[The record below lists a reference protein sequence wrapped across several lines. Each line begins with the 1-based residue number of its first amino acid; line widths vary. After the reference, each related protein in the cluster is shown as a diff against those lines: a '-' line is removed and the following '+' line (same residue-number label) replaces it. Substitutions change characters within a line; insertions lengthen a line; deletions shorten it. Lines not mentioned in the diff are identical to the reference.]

1 MFFTIS
7 REYLSLFGSSVT
19 VAAATVNTPLLALH
33 CLYSI
38 RPVIYIMSIVLSA
51 HQIVSQGL
59 TLKHPLSGCELEDC
73 HSDGHKALW
82 SFLRTEC
89 ECVNQL
95 TYSCCCCCSREEV
108 RAVRSGLHPLRHDH
122 HAVALEKRLETLEVA
137 PTYYNMEIGL
147 RSLKLC
153 R

>member
-51 HQIVSQGL
+51 HQVVSQGL

-73 HSDGHKALW
+73 HSDGHKAL
-82 SFLRTEC
+82 
-89 ECVNQL
+89 
-95 TYSCCCCCSREEV
+95 
-108 RAVRSGLHPLRHDH
+108 
-122 HAVALEKRLETLEVA
+122 
-137 PTYYNMEIGL
+137 
-147 RSLKLC
+147 
-153 R
+153 